1 MKITFLFLCEKS
13 CRLDD
18 CNIPA
23 ILLNCPSRASSFIR
37 KSSHQ
42 FHYYSKI
49 YMKLRWMTERHRPFE
64 TNEKRNDNNLIRDD
78 RRTLEQQWKLKLDL
92 KGPI

>member
-1 MKITFLFLCEKS
+1 
-13 CRLDD
+13 
-18 CNIPA
+18 
-23 ILLNCPSRASSFIR
+23 
-37 KSSHQ
+37 
-42 FHYYSKI
+42 
-49 YMKLRWMTERHRPFE
+49 MTERHRPFE